1 MADPLVLALGG
12 SLLRPEESERHA
24 WLSSLAKLLLG
35 CEGPIGIVVGGGA
48 AAREAIEL
56 AIGRGENDLATLDEI
71 GIAATRVN
79 ATIVSQILQDAGLDV
94 CAGIPSDVAS
104 AVQGLEA
111 HSVVVMGG
119 THPGHTTDNVAIR
132 LAIEAKA
139 ARCLIATNV
148 AYVYS
153 SDPKVDSG
161 ARPIEYMTLS
171 ELQDIVG
178 PPVHGKAGG
187 SGVIDPIG
195 VQAAIDNNLPLA
207 VLDGR
212 EMDRVGDAL
221 AGKPFD
227 GTRIEVG

>member
-24 WLSSLAKLLLG
+24 WLSSLAKMLLG
-35 CEGPIGIVVGGGA
+35 CEGSIGIVVGGGA

-56 AIGRGENDLATLDEI
+56 AIGSGENDLAALDEI

-94 CAGIPSDVAS
+94 FAGIPSDVAS
-104 AVQGLEA
+104 AAQSLEA

-119 THPGHTTDNVAIR
+119 TRPGHTTDNVAIR
-132 LAIEAKA
+132 LAIEVKA

-153 SDPKVDSG
+153 SDPRVDSG
-161 ARPIEYMTLS
+161 ARPIESMTLS

-187 SGVIDPIG
+187 SSVIDPIG

-207 VLDGR
+207 VLDGS
-212 EMDRVGDAL
+212 EMDRVADAL

>member
-24 WLSSLAKLLLG
+24 WLSSLAKLLS
-35 CEGPIGIVVGGGA
+35 ESTVTIGIVVGGGV

-56 AIGRGENDLATLDEI
+56 AISEGEKDLAALDEI

-79 ATIVSQILQDAGLDV
+79 ATIVSQILQNEGLEVFD
-94 CAGIPSDVAS
+94 GIPTDVES
-104 AVQGLEA
+104 AARGLET
-111 HSVVVMGG
+111 HRVVVMGG
-119 THPGHTTDNVAIR
+119 TRPGHTTDNVAIR
-132 LAIEAKA
+132 LAIEANA

-148 AYVYS
+148 EYVYS
-153 SDPKVDSG
+153 SDPKLDSE
-161 ARPIEYMTLS
+161 ARPIESMTLL
-171 ELQDIVG
+171 ELQNIVG

-187 SGVIDPIG
+187 SSVIDPIG

-212 EMDRVGDAL
+212 KIDRIADAV
-221 AGKPFD
+221 AGKPFV
-227 GTRIEVG
+227 GTRVEVE